1 MGDMN
6 GLKLT
11 NDIFGHTAGDML
23 LKKIAAVFRRV
34 CRADDIIARTGGDEF
49 VILLPK
55 TKLEKAEEI
64 AARIKKEFA
73 KEHVHAIKGNISMG
87 CSAKVS
93 VVQNILETL
102 KDAEDRMYLDKT
114 LHRKNIDS
122 TLIETIIENLH
133 QKSPREKEH
142 ARRVS
147 DLCEKIGIAMQ
158 LPATEINMLKA
169 AGFLHDIGKIILEE
183 SVLQKEGP
191 LTEQERK
198 EMEQHPVAGY
208 RILNSFEDTM
218 DLAES
223 VLAHHERW
231 DGTGYP
237 KGLAGNKIPKLARII
252 AVAESY
258 DAMLNWTNGGAL
270 NKENAVDNIRKMA
283 GSGFDPDVVAVFLE
297 IAS

>member
-1 MGDMN
+1 
-6 GLKLT
+6 
-11 NDIFGHTAGDML
+11 
-23 LKKIAAVFRRV
+23 
-34 CRADDIIARTGGDEF
+34 
-49 VILLPK
+49 
-55 TKLEKAEEI
+55 
-64 AARIKKEFA
+64 
-73 KEHVHAIKGNISMG
+73 
-87 CSAKVS
+87 
-93 VVQNILETL
+93 
-102 KDAEDRMYLDKT
+102 
-114 LHRKNIDS
+114 
-122 TLIETIIENLH
+122 
-133 QKSPREKEH
+133 
-142 ARRVS
+142 
-147 DLCEKIGIAMQ
+147 
-158 LPATEINMLKA
+158 
-169 AGFLHDIGKIILEE
+169 
-183 SVLQKEGP
+183 
-191 LTEQERK
+191 
-198 EMEQHPVAGY
+198 MEQHPVAGY

>member
-1 MGDMN
+1 MS
-6 GLKLT
+6 
-11 NDIFGHTAGDML
+11 F
-23 LKKIAAVFRRV
+23 
-34 CRADDIIARTGGDEF
+34 CC
-49 VILLPK
+49 PK
-55 TKLEKAEEI
+55 QNWKSEEI

-169 AGFLHDIGKIILEE
+169 AGF
-183 SVLQKEGP
+183 
-191 LTEQERK
+191 
-198 EMEQHPVAGY
+198 A
-208 RILNSFEDTM
+208 
-218 DLAES
+218 
-223 VLAHHERW
+223 
-231 DGTGYP
+231 
-237 KGLAGNKIPKLARII
+237 
-252 AVAESY
+252 
-258 DAMLNWTNGGAL
+258 
-270 NKENAVDNIRKMA
+270 
-283 GSGFDPDVVAVFLE
+283 
-297 IAS
+297 